1 MNDVPVDSELDWV
14 LVLAPFRKDA
24 DYVAAFLR
32 EQKIEVRA
40 AKADGDLVE
49 HLGLSP
55 GIIVITHEA
64 LNPQVVARIATH
76 LSEQPDWSEVPI
88 IILLERTAPIVR
100 IRSQLLISWPG
111 ARLLFY
117 TRPIAPLEL
126 VNGIQSN
133 LLVRLRQ
140 RQVRDSI
147 ERERELRLELNHRV
161 KNILAS
167 VTSIFQMTRRGAA
180 SVEGLAADFAGRLQ
194 ALSNVHSAVFE
205 AGGEEV
211 SLSAIVD
218 LTVSPY
224 NSDGVGRIH
233 VTGPDLVVSRDAGTT
248 IALCLHELTTN
259 AIKYGALSHPEG
271 HVELVWSVAEDDS
284 SEFSINWTEV
294 GGPTVQEPTRQGY
307 GTRYVRSALGSLFG
321 SVPQVVFAPEGFRFA
336 IKGPLSRI
344 SARQ

>member
-1 MNDVPVDSELDWV
+1 MNGLPVDSELDWV

-32 EQKIEVRA
+32 EQKIEVKA
-40 AKADGDLVE
+40 AKVDGELVE
-49 HLGLSP
+49 HLALSP

-64 LNPQVVARIATH
+64 LNPQVIVRITTH
-76 LSEQPDWSEVPI
+76 LAEQPDWSEVPI
-88 IILLERTAPIVR
+88 IVLLERTAPIER
-100 IRSQLLISWPG
+100 IRSQLLTSWPG
-111 ARLLFY
+111 SRLLFH

-167 VTSIFQMTRRGAA
+167 VTSIFQMTRRGAT
-180 SVEGLAADFAGRLQ
+180 SVEGLASDFAGRLQ

-211 SLSAIVD
+211 SLSSVID

-224 NSDGVGRIH
+224 NSAGDSRIH
-233 VTGPDLVVSRDAGTT
+233 ISGPDIVVSRDAGTT
-248 IALCLHELTTN
+248 IALCLHELITN
-259 AIKYGALSHPEG
+259 AIKYGALSRPDG
-271 HVELVWSVAEDDS
+271 HVGLLWSVATNGS
-284 SEFSINWTEV
+284 SELSLDWTEV
-294 GGPTVQEPTRQGY
+294 GGPVVREPTRQGY

-321 SVPQVVFAPEGFRFA
+321 AVPEIIFAPGGFRLSVS
-336 IKGPLSRI
+336 GPLSRI
-344 SARQ
+344 SARK